1 MKNNY
6 IGELVLSQQQ
16 IKEGVNIVAKKLNER
31 FQDAVIISVVPDGI
45 LFTADF
51 R

>member
-16 IKEGVNIVAKKLNER
+16 IKEGVSIVAKKLNER
-31 FQDAVIISVVPDGI
+31 KNRTPISLHI
-45 LFTADF
+45 NHE
-51 R
+51 